1 MVPLPVT
8 RDTKFEPVPGWAKIP
23 HGFWLREATAVT
35 VGADDRVYVFNRG
48 NMPILVFDPDG
59 NVVDHWGNDNPP
71 EDVIIRRDSYGNAM
85 QFWNTWFGRPHAIT
99 ADHEGNV
106 WLVDDVGNKIRKMSL
121 HGELLMTIG
130 TGDQMPRESGKCFNK
145 PTDVAV
151 SKKTGEVFISDGYGN
166 SRIHRFSPTGELIA
180 SFGESG
186 TDPGQFSLPHNLD
199 LLADDDGN
207 EEIVVCDR
215 ENHRVQVFSLDGEF
229 HREWRAHKAVAVE
242 VVGSGA
248 DAQIYVAEQG
258 PPPVQQ
264 GVARLGNRIDVFS
277 RDGELITRF
286 GNEHYGQSPD
296 QFLWPHSLSVDS
308 HGDVYVAEVSFVEW
322 GRHQKPVVDNPA
334 SLRKW
339 RRVSG

>member
-1 MVPLPVT
+1 MVPSPVT
-8 RDTKFEPVPGWAKIP
+8 KDTVFEPVPGWAKIP

-35 VGADDRVYVFNRG
+35 VGPDDRVYVFNRG
-48 NMPILVFDPDG
+48 NMPILVFDPNG

-71 EDVIIRRDSYGNAM
+71 EDVVVRRDSYGNAL
-85 QFWNTWFGRPHAIT
+85 QFWNTWFKRTHAIST
-99 ADHEGNV
+99 DHEGNL
-106 WLVDDVGNKIRKMSL
+106 WLVDDVGCQIHKMSVT
-121 HGELLMTIG
+121 GEFLLTIG
-130 TGDQMPRESGKCFNK
+130 TGEQAPRESGKPFNR
-145 PTDVAV
+145 PTDVVV

-166 SRIHRFSPTGELIA
+166 SRIHRYSPEGEFIS

-186 TDPGQFSLPHNLD
+186 TAPGQFSLPHNLA
-199 LLADDDGN
+199 LLDD

-215 ENHRVQVFSLDGEF
+215 ENYRVQVFSLDGEF

-248 DAQIYVAEQG
+248 DARIYVAEQG

-264 GVARLGNRIDVFS
+264 GVARLGNRMDVFN
-277 RDGELITRF
+277 RDGALITHF
-286 GNEHYGQSPD
+286 GAEHYGQEPN
-296 QFLWPHSLSVDS
+296 QFLWPHSVAVDS

-322 GRHQKPVVDNPA
+322 GRHQNPVVDNPA

-339 RRVSG
+339 RRVRG